1 MKNFYSIKVTA
12 RFAIASR
19 RRLMLHSDFDAVGTG
34 TTMNTV
40 QLTNGFTWVINAY
53 YLLYF
58 RD

>member
-1 MKNFYSIKVTA
+1 MV
-12 RFAIASR
+12 
-19 RRLMLHSDFDAVGTG
+19 HSDFIDAVGTG

-58 RD
+58 RV